1 MKTIIIIIIII
12 IKLLFTHLA
21 LFKKKKMQKMQ
32 YPNATLMAIFFEVA
46 SNFKGFTNV
55 CP

>member
-21 LFKKKKMQKMQ
+21 LFKKKK
-32 YPNATLMAIFFEVA
+32 NAENAIPKRHLNGYFL
-46 SNFKGFTNV
+46 
-55 CP
+55 